1 MSEKGKA
8 YIPTRWDY
16 GERPVTAAKLN
27 AWDDHVAAALELAYR
42 LINEAFGGGDGVLQ
56 HALDALQVIALTPPA
71 LSVKVSAGYAFI
83 SGMPF
88 ALKEAVEL
96 LPIVAPTT
104 NPRTDLVQARLSDWS
119 FVVKEGEEA
128 ISPTAPEAD
137 EDCLPLAL
145 LHLRTG
151 MASIKNSDDGVNGY
165 IEDNRTLL

>member
-27 AWDDHVAAALELAYR
+27 AWDDYVADALELAYR

-56 HALDALQVIALTPPA
+56 NALEALQVVALTPPG

-128 ISPTAPEAD
+128 ASPIPPEAD

-151 MASIKNSDDGVNGY
+151 MASVKNSDDGVNGY
-165 IEDNRTLL
+165 IEDVRVLL

>member
-8 YIPTRWDY
+8 YIPTRWEY

-27 AWDDHVAAALELAYR
+27 AWDGRVADALELAYR

-56 HALDALQVIALTPPA
+56 DALDALQVIALTPPA

-96 LPIVAPTT
+96 LPVIAPAAY
-104 NPRTDLVQARLSDWS
+104 PRIDLVQARLSDWT
-119 FVVKEGEEA
+119 FVIKEGEEA
-128 ISPTAPEAD
+128 ATPAPPEPD
-137 EDCLPLAL
+137 DDCLPLAL
-145 LHLRTG
+145 LHLRPG
-151 MASIKNSDDGVNGY
+151 MASIKNTDDGVNGY
-165 IEDNRTLL
+165 IEDIRNLL

>member
-8 YIPTRWDY
+8 YIHTRWDY

-27 AWDDHVAAALELAYR
+27 TWDDHVADALELAYR

-56 HALDALQVIALTPPA
+56 DALDALQVVALTPPA

-88 ALKEAVEL
+88 TLKEAVEL
-96 LPIVAPTT
+96 LPVIAPITH
-104 NPRTDLVQARLSDWS
+104 PRTDLVQARLSDWT
-119 FVVKEGEEA
+119 FMVKEGEEA
-128 ISPTAPEAD
+128 ASPTPPD
-137 EDCLPLAL
+137 PDDDCLPLAL

-151 MASIKNSDDGVNGY
+151 MTSIKNTDDGVNGY
-165 IEDNRTLL
+165 IEDVRVLL

>member
-8 YIPTRWDY
+8 YLSTRWDY

-56 HALDALQVIALTPPA
+56 NALDGLQVVALTPPA

-83 SGMPF
+83 AGMPF
-88 ALKEAVEL
+88 VLKEAVEL
-96 LPIVAPTT
+96 LPVAAPIT

-128 ISPTAPEAD
+128 TAPTAPEAD
-137 EDCLPLAL
+137 EDCLALAL